1 MLGHP
6 CSCVLWTD
14 NKVFW
19 RDSKSLVLPSHAF
32 LVNYALI
39 LLSLCPQL
47 FNDNHLTHDFIQIFE
62 CLLNSTLF
70 TLGGAVWASI
80 IPAFTRSDWL
90 YLLIL
95 YAAVIVIRFVLM
107 ALFFPLTSKIG
118 LGQNVKEAIFAA
130 WGGLRGAV
138 GIALALLLKKEV
150 LAYSEAGSLSE
161 ETSKQYEQFVQ
172 KLFGFVG
179 GVACLSLIV
188 AGPTSGPLLRFLG
201 LVTPTETRSKVVHNH
216 EKHLAKDILVEY
228 MNLLNET
235 RFQHVD
241 YGIVKQRVSILRD
254 VVTPEILEN
263 AIELYKKKFP
273 SRLLPSNL
281 ANVAAHIGVSE
292 GDLLDSLNA
301 SDMNRAKQSSTSR
314 NTMYCFKELPD
325 ENALVEERRLFVEC
339 VKNEYYNQLQSGELD
354 SRSSIP
360 WNLLQSVRCAEE
372 AAANGQPM
380 NDWASLQSGS
390 DLRFDKAL
398 HAYRVGSL
406 CNRQRRDEDYNTIRM
421 KVLQSLSFI
430 KAHLTSQDIFKDKLA
445 SAEKHSLS
453 LTEKRVI
460 DESREQVARADALIS
475 VFDEH
480 DVNAIKSQYVCQ
492 VLLHKCAL
500 HFEHLAHSGL
510 VTEREASVFLERF
523 GEELNQLRLSSE
535 LQAST
540 SSDLDSVT

>member
-1 MLGHP
+1 M
-6 CSCVLWTD
+6 
-14 NKVFW
+14 
-19 RDSKSLVLPSHAF
+19 
-32 LVNYALI
+32 
-39 LLSLCPQL
+39 
-47 FNDNHLTHDFIQIFE
+47 
-62 CLLNSTLF
+62 
-70 TLGGAVWASI
+70 
-80 IPAFTRSDWL
+80 
-90 YLLIL
+90 
-95 YAAVIVIRFVLM
+95 IRFVLM
-107 ALFFPLTSKIG
+107 ALFFPLTSKLG
-118 LGQNVKEAIFAA
+118 LGQNVKEAIFSS

-150 LAYSEAGSLSE
+150 LAYGGASSLSE
-161 ETSKQYEQFVQ
+161 ETRMQYEQFVQ

-228 MNLLNET
+228 MNLLTER
-235 RFQHVD
+235 RFENVE

-254 VVTPEILEN
+254 VVTPEIFTS

-273 SRLLPSNL
+273 SRPLPSNL
-281 ANVAAHIGVSE
+281 ANVAAHIGVSN
-292 GDLLDSLNA
+292 GDLLDGLNA
-301 SDMNRAKQSSTSR
+301 SDMSRAKQSPTSR

-360 WNLLQSVRCAEE
+360 WSLLQSVRCAEE

-390 DLRFDKAL
+390 DLGVLRFDKAL

-430 KAHLTSQDIFKDKLA
+430 KAHLASQDIFKDKLA

-475 VFDEH
+475 AFDDH

-523 GEELNQLRLSSE
+523 GEELNQLRLTSE